1 MKKTLLIVGTSIAVA
16 ISSVIVTSCST
27 NKNVVGKG
35 FLTKR
40 KYLKGYFLDIKSN
53 DNDKVASNRREE
65 SVKKIDY
72 AKKNVNEHSNLVSE
86 NLSINKETFANFN
99 EVNTY
104 NADNNLNNQTLTA
117 TSKVKNVYF
126 SNKINFNKNIE
137 TKKQYEYKKIETKK
151 ESSTTPSKPGGKSQ
165 LVALLLC
172 IFVGALGIHRFYLGY
187 IGIGIIQLL
196 TAGGCGIWALIDLI
210 MIITG
215 DLKPKN
221 GDYEKKL

>member
-104 NADNNLNNQTLTA
+104 NADNNLNNQVLTA

-151 ESSTTPSKPGGKSQ
+151 ESSTSPSKPEGKSQ

-215 DLKPKN
+215 DLKPKD